1 MPRHIP
7 LAAFYLVAGTLHF
20 LRPRVYEAMMPAPLP
35 AKRRLVYAS
44 GAAEIAGGAAVLH
57 PRTRTAGGW
66 WLIAT
71 LIGIFPAN
79 VNMAINAGRFRR
91 VPPWLLWVRLPLQA
105 PLIAW
110 AWRAAVRVRD

>member
-20 LRPRVYEAMMPAPLP
+20 LRPRVYEAMMPPPLP

-57 PRTRTAGGW
+57 PRTRAAGGW

-79 VNMAINAGRFRR
+79 VNMAINSGRFQR
-91 VPPWLLWVRLPLQA
+91 VPAWLLWARLPLQA

-110 AWRAAVRVRD
+110 AWRAAVRD